1 MKKKFLSV
9 VMLCASF
16 GVISTLTSCNHTIEL
31 NSKAEIKLTLED
43 VENKTLEVGET
54 LTLNLKVENTNK
66 KATFVSSNVYV
77 KI

>member
-31 NSKAEIKLTLED
+31 NSKAEVKLTLED
-43 VENKTLEVGET
+43 V
-54 LTLNLKVENTNK
+54 
-66 KATFVSSNVYV
+66 
-77 KI
+77 